1 MLACV
6 QAAFARAVFVWSWSL
21 DVVRAGAQLHR
32 MPRSRLVCACTSSI
46 FVRTTAALFCWRY
59 AARCDAAGAN
69 RDDLM
74 ASV

>member
-46 FVRTTAALFCWRY
+46 FGQRYVTAALFCWRY
-59 AARCDAAGAN
+59 AAAMLG
-69 RDDLM
+69 LIVM
-74 ASV
+74 I